1 LQDNDEYPD
10 ILIGNRLYAN
20 RGWSRCENEAL
31 PGIAIENHLVFEDC
45 PVGDYLVNIAAASSA
60 TGATGACPTAPKI
73 VGADT
78 TQYKDLS
85 RWYYCPTRPGYRYVW
100 TQCWTLSI
108 FDNPSEAEPL
118 VNAINDPGLC
128 PVNSRMRC
136 VYKNPA
142 HEWTGCG
149 NATSNGDECVNRE
162 DTRAS
167 ANSCVAQMDLL
178 DVPKDQSMKFNYANG
193 VQVGPREFA
202 QVYAGDVNGQAP
214 DDIVAV
220 YEDGSVEIFLTVYRP
235 SSPFLSKTGG
245 IGFHSMGIVLPG
257 GTAKV
262 TTVNFIGTLHGY
274 GTSCRGKNF
283 GCTSPERAV
292 FIGTEDTDDF
302 IFVSPKVLN
311 QRSPTYT
318 DLLGNSHNDFGAT
331 HSMEFTVQ
339 FTPLANTRHRTLSS
353 ARFFTDTQNRFQAL
367 VIGTGSDSPNAL
379 AYLGFPGF
387 VERELSGTN
396 DRGVESV
403 SVTAIAPSTATRLFC
418 FANRAD
424 QNHCELMTIDR
435 DLFRDHKVIGASQV
449 VGVATSTGADADGT
463 NRRRRAQTCV
473 PTSASCVGFDS
484 CNPACFNAALGYAPY
499 QECTKISGPGP
510 RVGICTIVPFPP
522 PPPSPQPAPPP
533 PPPSEWIRCGLYDS
547 DAHNPQLANLYR
559 PGTPLYA
566 DCDTGTAFAEA
577 VKLLDRGSLPGTELA
592 ELFVFG
598 TDVIKQNGVV
608 ASTAADW
615 TSCELY
621 APDGAEAAGGDDF
634 SNCCNGVLTDECS
647 KLGADILNHYIVG
660 TLARRT
666 TIQKI
671 GIVPSTRNQWLADHF
686 ELYYRKAANQAP
698 LNSPP
703 PSPPPPPTGC
713 KFVRTVLGESD
724 KVPFAF
730 SSVLAPTP
738 LVAYAFPND
747 NAYPRP
753 PISTVAECE
762 QKCNMVSDC
771 LYALFLE
778 GDCGLRE
785 PPETGSAPL
794 EHKAH
799 FQCWL
804 FAEKDSR
811 PIEERDAVEGVNA
824 DASYLCNPGDMQAT
838 YTYATALVRNCD
850 GEAVGDGLLAGI
862 GQRFYFGDANSDATD
877 VRLAHLD
884 GDDYPEMI
892 VASGRDHLRVYRGT
906 WASTDTGDF
915 SSTVPETVHASSL
928 QDFASPRPPPPPP
941 PPPQDQPP
949 SPPSPPPT
957 PYRAPR
963 PPPPPPS
970 PSPPPPPRPPKPPSP
985 LPPPPPPPR
994 PMPPPSPP
1002 PPPPSPLPPP
1012 PPPPPPPSPLPHP
1025 SPPPG
1030 PVAATAHP
1038 GCVSSKTKNCAGS
1051 TVLAWCD
1058 NRAPR
1063 PDGGHVQEVFKGV
1076 TRGFN
1081 SEKDCADW
1089 CTGWN
1094 YGNSVCYNYMWQ
1106 AHEKRCETYGDG
1118 TAADTD
1124 GTLVAQDKYC
1134 ALIPIEGSGD
1144 VAGWRAG
1151 ACNCRKIPDHR
1162 YCEMNTG
1169 KFPIDI
1175 RYDARDGESCKNM
1188 CLANPLCT
1196 TASFRGVNQKADEA
1210 NPPWKWAQYFQQAP
1224 IRSSGHHC
1232 SLWSADAQTRSHC
1245 LPKGEDARSDD
1256 EIWVCR
1262 GNKMSPCDSE
1272 WGGDYADC
1280 NYETSAPN
1288 CRRRLDETL
1297 NQTLVDENPSYSSQS
1312 GTPSIKGV
1320 AHDMN
1325 AFSEEADSRVKYSKP
1340 PPPPLP
1346 DTSPPPPP
1354 LTSPHRRLLTGDT
1367 DASGTYTVFPGEA
1380 TANNVGAANVAQIIV
1395 ADFDQNGFNDLFL
1408 HAPGL
1413 SPGSCTTRCHALGR
1427 IGHDSF
1433 EVRHS
1438 SYALHD
1444 PADLG
1449 DASFCYCGPRFDIML
1464 RPSPPPSPPFEPP
1477 SPGKPPSPPP
1487 VPSPKMPAPAPPSPC
1502 AKLHSQTLE
1511 SYTRAHA
1518 YTMKL
1523 PVRSHVSGYTAPSG
1537 CARCTLPTCC
1547 RPRRR
1552 ARHRRRPRHR
1562 ACRRR
1567 PRRRPRC
1574 RERRPSHRRSPRPRC
1589 RRRRRRRRR
1598 CRLHARRRRA
1608 RRPRRPSRRR
1618 RPIVR
1623 RRSP

>member
-10 ILIGNRLYAN
+10 ILIGNRLYVN

-78 TQYKDLS
+78 TQYRDLS

-149 NATSNGDECVNRE
+149 DATSNGDECVNRE
-162 DTRAS
+162 DTRVS

-202 QVYAGDVNGQAP
+202 QVYAGDINGQAP

-220 YEDGSVEIFLTVYRP
+220 YEDGSVEIFLTVYHP
-235 SSPFLSKTGG
+235 SSPFLSRTGG

-311 QRSPTYT
+311 QRSSTYT
-318 DLLGNSHNDFGAT
+318 DLLGNSHNAFGAT

-403 SVTAIAPSTATRLFC
+403 AVTAIAPSTETRLFC

-435 DLFRDHKVIGASQV
+435 DLFRDHKV
-449 VGVATSTGADADGT
+449 VGYAQAVEVATSTGADADGLPPPS
-463 NRRRRAQTCV
+463 RRRLQATEAAQFYTRHQGIFCDPR
-473 PTSASCVGFDS
+473 PTNEIISLPPYVQNGATVEEC
-484 CNPACFNAALGYAPY
+484 AALCLAHAENCNAFNRNDEKGACQYRRLGPTVLNNVNG
-499 QECTKISGPGP
+499 ECEAGIADHGVYVYSGPE
-510 RVGICTIVPFPP
+510 PP
-522 PPPSPQPAPPP
+522 PPPSPQPATPP
-533 PPPSEWIRCGLYDS
+533 PPPSEWIRCGLFQQTWDTTT
-547 DAHNPQLANLYR
+547 LYS
-559 PGTPLYA
+559 PTTPLYA
-566 DCDTGTAFAEA
+566 DCDTGAVFAEA
-577 VKLLDRGSLPGTELA
+577 VKLLDRGSYPGTELA
-592 ELFVFG
+592 ELLVFG
-598 TDVIKQNGVV
+598 TDALKKNEVV

-615 TSCELY
+615 KSCKLY
-621 APDGAEAAGGDDF
+621 APDDAEAAGGGDF
-634 SNCCNGVLTDECS
+634 SNCCNGILTDECS
-647 KLGADILNHYIVG
+647 KLGGDILNHYILG
-660 TLARRT
+660 DLKRPTM
-666 TIQKI
+666 IQKI
-671 GIVPSTRNQWLADHF
+671 GIVPSDRKPGFAEHF
-686 ELYYRKAANQAP
+686 ELYYRKAPNQPP

-703 PSPPPPPTGC
+703 PPPPPPPKGC
-713 KFVRTVLGESD
+713 TFVSTVLDVSD

-747 NAYPRP
+747 NAHPRP

-762 QKCNMVSDC
+762 QKCNMVSGC

-785 PPETGSAPL
+785 PPGTGSASL

-824 DASYLCNPGDMQAT
+824 DASYLCKPGDMPI

-884 GDDYPEMI
+884 GDDYPEVL

-906 WASTDTGDF
+906 RASTDTGDF
-915 SSTVPETVHASSL
+915 SSTVPETVRASSL

-941 PPPQDQPP
+941 PPPQ
-949 SPPSPPPT
+949 
-957 PYRAPR
+957 A
-963 PPPPPPS
+963 
-970 PSPPPPPRPPKPPSP
+970 
-985 LPPPPPPPR
+985 
-994 PMPPPSPP
+994 
-1002 PPPPSPLPPP
+1002 
-1012 PPPPPPPSPLPHP
+1012 
-1025 SPPPG
+1025 
-1030 PVAATAHP
+1030 
-1038 GCVSSKTKNCAGS
+1038 
-1051 TVLAWCD
+1051 
-1058 NRAPR
+1058 
-1063 PDGGHVQEVFKGV
+1063 
-1076 TRGFN
+1076 
-1081 SEKDCADW
+1081 
-1089 CTGWN
+1089 
-1094 YGNSVCYNYMWQ
+1094 
-1106 AHEKRCETYGDG
+1106 
-1118 TAADTD
+1118 
-1124 GTLVAQDKYC
+1124 
-1134 ALIPIEGSGD
+1134 
-1144 VAGWRAG
+1144 
-1151 ACNCRKIPDHR
+1151 
-1162 YCEMNTG
+1162 
-1169 KFPIDI
+1169 
-1175 RYDARDGESCKNM
+1175 
-1188 CLANPLCT
+1188 
-1196 TASFRGVNQKADEA
+1196 
-1210 NPPWKWAQYFQQAP
+1210 
-1224 IRSSGHHC
+1224 
-1232 SLWSADAQTRSHC
+1232 
-1245 LPKGEDARSDD
+1245 
-1256 EIWVCR
+1256 
-1262 GNKMSPCDSE
+1262 
-1272 WGGDYADC
+1272 
-1280 NYETSAPN
+1280 
-1288 CRRRLDETL
+1288 
-1297 NQTLVDENPSYSSQS
+1297 
-1312 GTPSIKGV
+1312 
-1320 AHDMN
+1320 
-1325 AFSEEADSRVKYSKP
+1325 
-1340 PPPPLP
+1340 
-1346 DTSPPPPP
+1346 
-1354 LTSPHRRLLTGDT
+1354 
-1367 DASGTYTVFPGEA
+1367 
-1380 TANNVGAANVAQIIV
+1380 
-1395 ADFDQNGFNDLFL
+1395 
-1408 HAPGL
+1408 
-1413 SPGSCTTRCHALGR
+1413 
-1427 IGHDSF
+1427 
-1433 EVRHS
+1433 
-1438 SYALHD
+1438 
-1444 PADLG
+1444 
-1449 DASFCYCGPRFDIML
+1449 
-1464 RPSPPPSPPFEPP
+1464 
-1477 SPGKPPSPPP
+1477 
-1487 VPSPKMPAPAPPSPC
+1487 
-1502 AKLHSQTLE
+1502 
-1511 SYTRAHA
+1511 
-1518 YTMKL
+1518 
-1523 PVRSHVSGYTAPSG
+1523 
-1537 CARCTLPTCC
+1537 
-1547 RPRRR
+1547 
-1552 ARHRRRPRHR
+1552 
-1562 ACRRR
+1562 
-1567 PRRRPRC
+1567 
-1574 RERRPSHRRSPRPRC
+1574 
-1589 RRRRRRRRR
+1589 
-1598 CRLHARRRRA
+1598 
-1608 RRPRRPSRRR
+1608 
-1618 RPIVR
+1618 
-1623 RRSP
+1623 